1 MRRAGVSDWGHGLAL
16 ATEGEGTTEKA
27 EVGFR
32 GHPSRV
38 PAQLPDPV
46 GGSAPLL
53 STREE
58 GKSGQEAP
66 PPTEGPL
73 EVLRCGKCLH
83 AGLFLPALFVRGTE
97 VRTEQTCLRSH
108 SGAASRGW
116 NPRAH
121 NTSMLWDPNL
131 RP

>member
-1 MRRAGVSDWGHGLAL
+1 MASED
-16 ATEGEGTTEKA
+16 T
-27 EVGFR
+27 
-32 GHPSRV
+32 HPES
-38 PAQLPDPV
+38 QLSSLTPV

-58 GKSGQEAP
+58 GESRQEAP
-66 PPTEGPL
+66 LPTEGPL